1 MLQMFVKSLWIVKG
15 IFVWTLHKVPRVVEK
30 VCYAW
35 TIMILIITLLGT
47 SAHPVSHGH
56 PDEGSASPAGGELCG
71 HHASGLGT
79 PLGDWPR
86 AGRCCWWV
94 LWELV
99 LTILQGRLQVPFLP
113 HVYLYL
119 EYIKPIV
126 TPHCVLN
133 FWLSWNPSWKQNMF
147 HPNISAMVDWA

>member
-1 MLQMFVKSLWIVKG
+1 MLLFCTLCMLQMFVKSLWIVKG

-86 AGRCCWWV
+86 TGRCCWWV

-99 LTILQGRLQVPFLP
+99 LTILQGRAASTISPSRLPLPRVHKTNSNTTLCSKFLVFLKPFSKT
-113 HVYLYL
+113 
-119 EYIKPIV
+119 EYVSP
-126 TPHCVLN
+126 
-133 FWLSWNPSWKQNMF
+133 
-147 HPNISAMVDWA
+147 